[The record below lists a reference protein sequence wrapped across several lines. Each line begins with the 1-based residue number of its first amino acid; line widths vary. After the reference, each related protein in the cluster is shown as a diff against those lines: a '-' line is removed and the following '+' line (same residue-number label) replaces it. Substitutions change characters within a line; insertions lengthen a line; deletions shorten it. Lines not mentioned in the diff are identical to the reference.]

1 MNAGELGQGELREAV
16 ARLLVVRASGHATD
30 RQRRYP
36 RWELSNHELEQ
47 LLGAGVGGVILLG
60 GTATELQQRCRTF
73 QRWARQPILLC
84 ADVEEGVGQRFE
96 GASWLVPP
104 MALGRLHRRAP
115 RQAVELAENYGR
127 CCGNQAKRCGL
138 NWVLAP
144 VCDVNNNP
152 DNPVINVRAWG
163 EDPNTVG
170 ELTGAF
176 QRGLAASGVLGCA
189 KHFPGHGDTASDSHL
204 ELPLLQHSRERLESL
219 ELQPF
224 RTLIQAGVSS
234 VMTAH
239 LLIPALDEQWPAT
252 LSANVLTRLLRDDL
266 GFKGLVVTDALV
278 MEAIAAR
285 YGAGEAA
292 VLAFAAGA
300 DLILMPADAVAA
312 IDALCDA
319 LLSGRVPMAR
329 LHDSLNRRE
338 AALQSIQRPLD
349 SSDNEHTI
357 ETAEERTLSL
367 ELVKQSL
374 EIASPAFANELTQ
387 PNESSQANP
396 IEVINLIRVD
406 GVLPCPVLPADA
418 PAILLPK
425 ALGFQSLVSHPLGI
439 SPWANPADPAA
450 PLALD
455 RLGEG
460 PLLLQLFVRGNPFQA
475 NRSAREPWTDAIKQL
490 IGLNRL
496 FGLAVYG
503 SPYVWEALSALLPR
517 SIPAAY
523 SPGQMPDAQQELLQQ
538 LLQQLKQHRLNPD
551 PASAP
556 STFGINEFTD

>member
-1 MNAGELGQGELREAV
+1 MNAGEIRQAV
-16 ARLLVVRASGHATD
+16 AQLLVVRASGHATD
-30 RQRRYP
+30 KQRRYP
-36 RWELSNHELEQ
+36 RWELSNNELEQ

-60 GTATELQQRCRTF
+60 GTATELQQRCRTL
-73 QRWARQPILLC
+73 QRWAGQPILLC

-115 RQAVELAENYGR
+115 QQAVQLAENYGR

-144 VCDVNNNP
+144 VCDVNSNP

-163 EDPNTVG
+163 EDPHTVG

-176 QRGLAASGVLGCA
+176 QRGLAATGVLGCA
-189 KHFPGHGDTASDSHL
+189 KHFPGHGDTSTDSHL

-224 RTLIQAGVSS
+224 RTLIQEGISS

-239 LLIPALDEQWPAT
+239 LLIPALDKQWPAT
-252 LSANVLTRLLRDDL
+252 LSANVLTTLLRVDL

-300 DLILMPADAVAA
+300 DLILMPADAAAA
-312 IDALCDA
+312 IDALCAA
-319 LLSGRVPMAR
+319 LRSGRVPMAR
-329 LHDSLNRRE
+329 LHDSLERRQ
-338 AALQSIQRPLD
+338 AAVQSIPLTLD
-349 SSDNEHTI
+349 SGNNDHSI
-357 ETAEERTLSL
+357 ESAEERSLTL
-367 ELVKQSL
+367 ELVTQSL
-374 EIASPAFANELTQ
+374 EISNSSTAKESTQ
-387 PNESSQANP
+387 PNP
-396 IEVINLIRVD
+396 IDGINLIRVD
-406 GVLPCPVLPADA
+406 GVLPCPMLSADA
-418 PAILLPK
+418 PAILFPK
-425 ALGFQSLVSHPLGI
+425 RLGFQSVLSHPLGI
-439 SPWANPADPAA
+439 SPWTDPADPLA

-455 RLGEG
+455 RLGQG

-475 NRSAREPWTDAIKQL
+475 NRSIREPWTDAIKQL
-490 IGLNRL
+490 IDLNRL
-496 FGLAVYG
+496 FGLVVYG
-503 SPYVWEALSALLPR
+503 SPYIWEALSALLPS
-517 SIPAAY
+517 SIPAGY
-523 SPGQMPDAQQELLQQ
+523 SPGQMPDAQQQ
-538 LLQQLKQHRLNPD
+538 LLERLLNPD
-551 PASAP
+551 PSPALSRLG
-556 STFGINEFTD
+556 SHEFTD

>member
-1 MNAGELGQGELREAV
+1 MNAGEIRQAV
-16 ARLLVVRASGHATD
+16 AQLLVVRASGHATD
-30 RQRRYP
+30 KQRRYP
-36 RWELSNHELEQ
+36 RWELSNNELEQ

-60 GTATELQQRCRTF
+60 GTATELQQRCRTL
-73 QRWARQPILLC
+73 QRWAGQPILLC

-115 RQAVELAENYGR
+115 QQAVQLAENYGR

-144 VCDVNNNP
+144 VCDVNSNP

-163 EDPNTVG
+163 EDPHTVG

-176 QRGLAASGVLGCA
+176 QRGLAATGVLGCA
-189 KHFPGHGDTASDSHL
+189 KHFPGHGDTSTDSHL

-224 RTLIQAGVSS
+224 RTLIQEGVSS

-239 LLIPALDEQWPAT
+239 LLIPALDKQWPAT
-252 LSANVLTRLLRDDL
+252 LSANVLTTLLRVDL

-300 DLILMPADAVAA
+300 DLILMPADAAAA
-312 IDALCDA
+312 IDALCAA
-319 LLSGRVPMAR
+319 LRSGRVPMAR
-329 LHDSLNRRE
+329 LHDSLERRQ
-338 AALQSIQRPLD
+338 AAVQSIPLTLD
-349 SSDNEHTI
+349 SGNNDHSI
-357 ETAEERTLSL
+357 ESAEERSLTL
-367 ELVKQSL
+367 ELVTQSL
-374 EIASPAFANELTQ
+374 EISNSSTAKESTQ
-387 PNESSQANP
+387 PNP
-396 IEVINLIRVD
+396 IDGINLIRVD
-406 GVLPCPVLPADA
+406 GVLPCPMLSADA
-418 PAILLPK
+418 PAILFPK
-425 ALGFQSLVSHPLGI
+425 RLGFQSVLSHPLGI
-439 SPWANPADPAA
+439 SPWTDPADPLA

-455 RLGEG
+455 RLGQG

-475 NRSAREPWTDAIKQL
+475 NRSIREPWADAIKQL
-490 IGLNRL
+490 IDLNRL
-496 FGLAVYG
+496 FGLVVYG
-503 SPYVWEALSALLPR
+503 SPYVWEALSALLPS
-517 SIPAAY
+517 SIPAGY
-523 SPGQMPDAQQELLQQ
+523 SPGQMPDAQQQ
-538 LLQQLKQHRLNPD
+538 LLERLLNPD
-551 PASAP
+551 PSPALSRLG
-556 STFGINEFTD
+556 SHEFTD

>member
-1 MNAGELGQGELREAV
+1 MNAGEIRQAV
-16 ARLLVVRASGHATD
+16 AQLLVVRASGHATD

-36 RWELSNHELEQ
+36 RWELSNNELEQ

-60 GTATELQQRCRTF
+60 GTATELQQRCRTL
-73 QRWARQPILLC
+73 QRWAGQPILLC

-115 RQAVELAENYGR
+115 QQAVQLAENYGR

-144 VCDVNNNP
+144 VCDVNSNP

-163 EDPNTVG
+163 EDPHTVG

-176 QRGLAASGVLGCA
+176 QRGLAATGVLGCA
-189 KHFPGHGDTASDSHL
+189 KHFPGHGDTSTDSHL

-224 RTLIQAGVSS
+224 RTLIQEGVSS

-239 LLIPALDEQWPAT
+239 LLIPALDKQWPAT
-252 LSANVLTRLLRDDL
+252 LSANVLTTLLRVDL

-300 DLILMPADAVAA
+300 DLILMPADAAAA
-312 IDALCDA
+312 IDALCAA
-319 LLSGRVPMAR
+319 LRSGRVPMAR
-329 LHDSLNRRE
+329 LHDSLERRQ
-338 AALQSIQRPLD
+338 AAVQSIPLTLD
-349 SSDNEHTI
+349 SGNNDHSI
-357 ETAEERTLSL
+357 ESAEERSLTL
-367 ELVKQSL
+367 ELVTQSL
-374 EIASPAFANELTQ
+374 EISNSSTAKESTQ
-387 PNESSQANP
+387 PNP
-396 IEVINLIRVD
+396 IDGINLIRVD
-406 GVLPCPVLPADA
+406 GVLPCPMLSADA

-425 ALGFQSLVSHPLGI
+425 RLGFQSVLSHPLGI
-439 SPWANPADPAA
+439 SPWTDPADPLA

-455 RLGEG
+455 RLGQG

-475 NRSAREPWTDAIKQL
+475 NRSIREPWTDAIQQL
-490 IGLNRL
+490 IDLNRL
-496 FGLAVYG
+496 FGLVVYG
-503 SPYVWEALSALLPR
+503 SPYVWEALSALLPS
-517 SIPAAY
+517 SIPAGY
-523 SPGQMPDAQQELLQQ
+523 SPGQMPDAQQQ
-538 LLQQLKQHRLNPD
+538 LLQRLLNPD
-551 PASAP
+551 PSPALSRL
-556 STFGINEFTD
+556 GINEFTD

>member
-1 MNAGELGQGELREAV
+1 MNAGELRQAV

-36 RWELSNHELEQ
+36 RWELSNNELEE

-60 GTATELQQRCRTF
+60 GTATELQQRCRTL
-73 QRWARQPILLC
+73 QSWAGQPILLC

-115 RQAVELAENYGR
+115 QQAVQLAENYGR

-144 VCDVNNNP
+144 VCDVNSNP

-163 EDPNTVG
+163 EDPHTVG

-176 QRGLAASGVLGCA
+176 QRGLAATGVLGCA
-189 KHFPGHGDTASDSHL
+189 KHFPGHGDTATDSHL
-204 ELPLLQHSRERLESL
+204 ELPLLKHSRERLESL

-252 LSANVLTRLLRDDL
+252 LSANVLTTLLRVDL

-285 YGAGEAA
+285 YGAGEAT
-292 VLAFAAGA
+292 VLAFSAGA

-319 LLSGRVPMAR
+319 LRSGRVPMAR
-329 LHDSLNRRE
+329 LHESLERRQ
-338 AALQSIQRPLD
+338 AALQSITLTLD
-349 SSDNEHTI
+349 SSNNDHRI
-357 ETAEERTLSL
+357 ESAEERALTL

-374 EIASPAFANELTQ
+374 EISNFSTAKASAQHNRAT
-387 PNESSQANP
+387 QANR
-396 IEVINLIRVD
+396 IDGINLIRVD
-406 GVLPCPVLPADA
+406 GVLPCPVLPANA
-418 PAILLPK
+418 PAMLLPK
-425 ALGFQSLVSHPLGI
+425 ALGFHSVLSHPLGI
-439 SPWANPADPAA
+439 SPWADPADPLA

-455 RLGEG
+455 RLGNG
-460 PLLLQLFVRGNPFQA
+460 PLLLQLFVRGNPFHA
-475 NRSAREPWTDAIKQL
+475 NRSIQEPWTDAIKQL

-496 FGLAVYG
+496 FGLVVYG

-523 SPGQMPDAQQELLQQ
+523 SPGQMPDAQQQ
-538 LLQQLKQHRLNPD
+538 LLQRLLKPD
-551 PASAP
+551 PSP
-556 STFGINEFTD
+556 VLSTLGINEFTD

>member
-1 MNAGELGQGELREAV
+1 MNAGEIRQAV
-16 ARLLVVRASGHATD
+16 AQLLVVRASGHATD
-30 RQRRYP
+30 KQRRYP
-36 RWELSNHELEQ
+36 RWELSNNELEQ

-60 GTATELQQRCRTF
+60 GTATELQQRCRTL
-73 QRWARQPILLC
+73 QRWAGQPILLC

-115 RQAVELAENYGR
+115 QQAVQLAENYGR

-144 VCDVNNNP
+144 VCDVNSNP

-163 EDPNTVG
+163 EDPHTVG

-176 QRGLAASGVLGCA
+176 QRGLAATGVLGCA
-189 KHFPGHGDTASDSHL
+189 KHFPGHGDTSTDSHL

-224 RTLIQAGVSS
+224 RTLIQEGVSS

-239 LLIPALDEQWPAT
+239 LLIPALDKQWPAT
-252 LSANVLTRLLRDDL
+252 LSANVLTTLLRVDL

-300 DLILMPADAVAA
+300 DLILMPADAAAA
-312 IDALCDA
+312 IDALCAA
-319 LLSGRVPMAR
+319 LRSGRVPMAR
-329 LHDSLNRRE
+329 LHDSLERRQ
-338 AALQSIQRPLD
+338 AAVQSIPLTLD
-349 SSDNEHTI
+349 SGNNDHSI
-357 ETAEERTLSL
+357 ESAEERSLTL
-367 ELVKQSL
+367 ELVTQSL
-374 EIASPAFANELTQ
+374 EISNSSTAKESTQ
-387 PNESSQANP
+387 PNP
-396 IEVINLIRVD
+396 IDGINLIRVD
-406 GVLPCPVLPADA
+406 GVLPCPMLSADA
-418 PAILLPK
+418 PAILFPK
-425 ALGFQSLVSHPLGI
+425 RLGFQSVLSHPLGI
-439 SPWANPADPAA
+439 SPWTDPADPLA

-455 RLGEG
+455 RLGQG

-475 NRSAREPWTDAIKQL
+475 NRSIREPWTDAIKQL
-490 IGLNRL
+490 IDLNRL
-496 FGLAVYG
+496 FGLVVYG
-503 SPYVWEALSALLPR
+503 SPYIWEALSALLPS
-517 SIPAAY
+517 SIPAGY
-523 SPGQMPDAQQELLQQ
+523 SPGQMPDAQQQ
-538 LLQQLKQHRLNPD
+538 LLERLLNPD
-551 PASAP
+551 PSPALSRLG
-556 STFGINEFTD
+556 SHEFTD

>member
-1 MNAGELGQGELREAV
+1 MNAGEIRQAV
-16 ARLLVVRASGHATD
+16 AQLLVVRASGHATD
-30 RQRRYP
+30 KQRRYP
-36 RWELSNHELEQ
+36 RWELSNNELEQ

-60 GTATELQQRCRTF
+60 GTATELQQRCRTL
-73 QRWARQPILLC
+73 QRWAGQPILLC

-115 RQAVELAENYGR
+115 QQAVQLAENYGR

-144 VCDVNNNP
+144 VCDVNSNP

-163 EDPNTVG
+163 EDPHTVG

-176 QRGLAASGVLGCA
+176 QRGLAATGVLGCA
-189 KHFPGHGDTASDSHL
+189 KHFPGHGDTSTDSHL

-224 RTLIQAGVSS
+224 RTLIQEGVSS

-239 LLIPALDEQWPAT
+239 LLIPALDKQWPAT
-252 LSANVLTRLLRDDL
+252 LSANVLTTLLRVDL

-300 DLILMPADAVAA
+300 DLILMPADAAAA
-312 IDALCDA
+312 IDALCAA
-319 LLSGRVPMAR
+319 LRSGRVPMAR
-329 LHDSLNRRE
+329 LHDSLERRQ
-338 AALQSIQRPLD
+338 AAVQSIPLTLD
-349 SSDNEHTI
+349 SGNNDHSI
-357 ETAEERTLSL
+357 ESAEERSLTL
-367 ELVKQSL
+367 ELVTQSL
-374 EIASPAFANELTQ
+374 EISNSSTAKESTQ
-387 PNESSQANP
+387 PNP
-396 IEVINLIRVD
+396 IDGINLIRVD
-406 GVLPCPVLPADA
+406 GVLPCPMLSADA

-425 ALGFQSLVSHPLGI
+425 RLGFQSVLSHPLGI
-439 SPWANPADPAA
+439 SPWTDPAEPLA

-455 RLGEG
+455 RLGQG

-475 NRSAREPWTDAIKQL
+475 NRSIREPWTDAIKQL
-490 IGLNRL
+490 IDLNRL
-496 FGLAVYG
+496 FGLVVYG
-503 SPYVWEALSALLPR
+503 SPYIWEALSALLPS
-517 SIPAAY
+517 SIPAGY
-523 SPGQMPDAQQELLQQ
+523 SPGQMPDAQQQ
-538 LLQQLKQHRLNPD
+538 LLERLLNPD
-551 PASAP
+551 PSPALSRLG
-556 STFGINEFTD
+556 SHEFTD

>member
-1 MNAGELGQGELREAV
+1 MNAGEIRQAV
-16 ARLLVVRASGHATD
+16 AQLLVVRASGHATD
-30 RQRRYP
+30 KQRRYP
-36 RWELSNHELEQ
+36 RWELSNNELEQ

-60 GTATELQQRCRTF
+60 GTATELQQRCRTL
-73 QRWARQPILLC
+73 QRWAGQPILLC

-115 RQAVELAENYGR
+115 QQAVQLAENYGR

-144 VCDVNNNP
+144 VCDVNSNP

-163 EDPNTVG
+163 EDPHTVG

-176 QRGLAASGVLGCA
+176 QRGLAATGVLGCA
-189 KHFPGHGDTASDSHL
+189 KHFPGHGDTSTDSHL

-224 RTLIQAGVSS
+224 RTLIQEGISS

-239 LLIPALDEQWPAT
+239 LLIPALDKQWPAT
-252 LSANVLTRLLRDDL
+252 LSANVLTTLLRVDL

-300 DLILMPADAVAA
+300 DLILMPADAAAA
-312 IDALCDA
+312 IDALCAA
-319 LLSGRVPMAR
+319 LRSGRVPMAR
-329 LHDSLNRRE
+329 LHDSLERRQ
-338 AALQSIQRPLD
+338 AAVQSIPLTLD
-349 SSDNEHTI
+349 SGNNDHTI
-357 ETAEERTLSL
+357 ESAEERSLTL
-367 ELVKQSL
+367 ELVTQSL
-374 EIASPAFANELTQ
+374 EISNSSTAKESTQ
-387 PNESSQANP
+387 PNP
-396 IEVINLIRVD
+396 IDGINLIRVD
-406 GVLPCPVLPADA
+406 GVLPCPMLSADA

-425 ALGFQSLVSHPLGI
+425 RLGFQSVLSHPLGI
-439 SPWANPADPAA
+439 SPWTDPADPLA

-455 RLGEG
+455 RLGQG

-475 NRSAREPWTDAIKQL
+475 NRSIREPWADAIKQL
-490 IGLNRL
+490 IDLNRL
-496 FGLAVYG
+496 FGLVVYG
-503 SPYVWEALSALLPR
+503 SPYVWEALSALLPS
-517 SIPAAY
+517 SIPAGY
-523 SPGQMPDAQQELLQQ
+523 SPGQMPDAQQQ
-538 LLQQLKQHRLNPD
+538 LLERLLNPD
-551 PASAP
+551 PSPALSRLG
-556 STFGINEFTD
+556 SHEFTD

>member
-1 MNAGELGQGELREAV
+1 MNAGEIRQAV
-16 ARLLVVRASGHATD
+16 AQLLVVRASGHATD
-30 RQRRYP
+30 KQRRYP
-36 RWELSNHELEQ
+36 RWELSNNELEQ

-60 GTATELQQRCRTF
+60 GTATELQQRCRTL
-73 QRWARQPILLC
+73 QRWAGQPILLC

-115 RQAVELAENYGR
+115 QQAVQLAENYGR

-144 VCDVNNNP
+144 VCDVNSNP

-163 EDPNTVG
+163 EDPHTVG

-176 QRGLAASGVLGCA
+176 QRGLAATGVLGCA
-189 KHFPGHGDTASDSHL
+189 KHFPGHGDTSTDSHL
-204 ELPLLQHSRERLESL
+204 DLPLLQHSRERLESL

-224 RTLIQAGVSS
+224 RTLIQEGVSS

-239 LLIPALDEQWPAT
+239 LLIPALDKQWPAT
-252 LSANVLTRLLRDDL
+252 LSANVLTTLLRVDL

-300 DLILMPADAVAA
+300 DLILMPADAAAA
-312 IDALCDA
+312 IDALCAA
-319 LLSGRVPMAR
+319 LRSGRVPMAR
-329 LHDSLNRRE
+329 LHDSLERRQ
-338 AALQSIQRPLD
+338 AAVQSIPMTLD
-349 SSDNEHTI
+349 SGNNDHTI
-357 ETAEERTLSL
+357 ESAEERSLTL
-367 ELVKQSL
+367 ELVTQSL
-374 EIASPAFANELTQ
+374 EISNSSTAKESTQ
-387 PNESSQANP
+387 PNP
-396 IEVINLIRVD
+396 IDGINLIRVD
-406 GVLPCPVLPADA
+406 GVLPCPMLSADA

-425 ALGFQSLVSHPLGI
+425 RLGFQSVLSHPLGI
-439 SPWANPADPAA
+439 SPWTDPADPLA

-455 RLGEG
+455 RLGQG

-475 NRSAREPWTDAIKQL
+475 NRSIREPWTNAIKQL
-490 IGLNRL
+490 IDLNRL
-496 FGLAVYG
+496 FGLVVYG
-503 SPYVWEALSALLPR
+503 SPYIWEALSALLPS
-517 SIPAAY
+517 SIPAGY
-523 SPGQMPDAQQELLQQ
+523 SPGQMPDAQQQ
-538 LLQQLKQHRLNPD
+538 LLERLLNPD
-551 PASAP
+551 PSPALSRLG
-556 STFGINEFTD
+556 SHEFTD

>member
-1 MNAGELGQGELREAV
+1 MNAGEIRQAV
-16 ARLLVVRASGHATD
+16 AQLLVVRASGHATD
-30 RQRRYP
+30 KQRRYP
-36 RWELSNHELEQ
+36 RWELSNNELEQ

-60 GTATELQQRCRTF
+60 GTATELQQRCRTL
-73 QRWARQPILLC
+73 QRWAGQPILLC

-115 RQAVELAENYGR
+115 QQAVQLAENYGR

-144 VCDVNNNP
+144 VCDVNSNP

-163 EDPNTVG
+163 EDPHTVG

-176 QRGLAASGVLGCA
+176 QRGLAATGVLGCA
-189 KHFPGHGDTASDSHL
+189 KHFPGHGDTSTDSHL
-204 ELPLLQHSRERLESL
+204 DLPLLQHSRERLESL

-224 RTLIQAGVSS
+224 RTLIQEGVSS

-239 LLIPALDEQWPAT
+239 LLIPALDKQWPAT
-252 LSANVLTRLLRDDL
+252 LSANVLTTLLRVDL

-300 DLILMPADAVAA
+300 DLILMPADAAAA
-312 IDALCDA
+312 IDALCAA
-319 LLSGRVPMAR
+319 LRSGRVPMAR
-329 LHDSLNRRE
+329 LHDSLERRQ
-338 AALQSIQRPLD
+338 AAVQSIPLTLD
-349 SSDNEHTI
+349 SGNNDHSI
-357 ETAEERTLSL
+357 ESAEERSLTL
-367 ELVKQSL
+367 ELVTQSL
-374 EIASPAFANELTQ
+374 EISNSSTAKESTQ
-387 PNESSQANP
+387 PNP
-396 IEVINLIRVD
+396 IDGINLIRVD
-406 GVLPCPVLPADA
+406 GVLPCPMLSADA

-425 ALGFQSLVSHPLGI
+425 RLGFQSVLSHPLGI
-439 SPWANPADPAA
+439 SPWTDPADPLA

-455 RLGEG
+455 RLGQG

-475 NRSAREPWTDAIKQL
+475 NRSIREPWTDAIKQL
-490 IGLNRL
+490 IDLNRL
-496 FGLAVYG
+496 FGLVVYG
-503 SPYVWEALSALLPR
+503 SPYVWEALSALLPS
-517 SIPAAY
+517 SIPAGY
-523 SPGQMPDAQQELLQQ
+523 SPGQMPDAQQQ
-538 LLQQLKQHRLNPD
+538 LLERLLNPD
-551 PASAP
+551 PSPALSRLG
-556 STFGINEFTD
+556 SHEFTD

>member
-1 MNAGELGQGELREAV
+1 MNAADLRQAV
-16 ARLLVVRASGHATD
+16 AQLLVVRASGHATD

-36 RWELSNHELEQ
+36 RWELSNNELEQ

-60 GTATELQQRCRTF
+60 GTATELQQRCLTL
-73 QRWARQPILLC
+73 QRWAGHPILLC

-104 MALGRLHRRAP
+104 MALGRLHRKAP
-115 RQAVELAENYGR
+115 QQAVQLAEHYGR

-144 VCDVNNNP
+144 VCDVNSNP
-152 DNPVINVRAWG
+152 NNPVINVRAWG
-163 EDPNTVG
+163 EDPHTVG

-176 QRGLAASGVLGCA
+176 QRGLAATGVLGCA
-189 KHFPGHGDTASDSHL
+189 KHFPGHGDTSTDSHL

-224 RTLIQAGVSS
+224 RTLIQEGISS

-252 LSANVLTRLLRDDL
+252 LSANVLTTLLRVDL

-319 LLSGRVPMAR
+319 LRSGRVPMAR
-329 LHDSLNRRE
+329 LHDSLERRQ
-338 AALQSIQRPLD
+338 AAVQSIPPALD
-349 SSDNEHTI
+349 SDNNDHRI
-357 ETAEERTLSL
+357 ETAEERALTL
-367 ELVKQSL
+367 ELITQSL
-374 EIASPAFANELTQ
+374 EISNSSTAKASTQ
-387 PNESSQANP
+387 PNGSTQANW
-396 IEVINLIRVD
+396 IDGINLIRVD

-425 ALGFQSLVSHPLGI
+425 RLGFQSVLSHPLGI
-439 SPWANPADPAA
+439 SPWADPADPLA

-455 RLGEG
+455 RLGNG
-460 PLLLQLFVRGNPFQA
+460 PLLLQLFLRGNPFQA
-475 NRSAREPWTDAIKQL
+475 NRSIREPWTDAIKQL
-490 IGLNRL
+490 IDLNRL
-496 FGLAVYG
+496 FGLVVYG
-503 SPYVWEALSALLPR
+503 SPYVWEALSALLPS
-517 SIPAAY
+517 SIQAAY
-523 SPGQMPDAQQELLQQ
+523 SPGQMPDAQQQ
-538 LLQQLKQHRLNPD
+538 LLQRLLNPD
-551 PASAP
+551 PSPALSKL
-556 STFGINEFTD
+556 GVNEFTD

>member
-1 MNAGELGQGELREAV
+1 MNPGELRQAV
-16 ARLLVVRASGHATD
+16 ANLLVVRASGHATD

-36 RWELSNHELEQ
+36 RWELSNNDLEQ
-47 LLGAGVGGVILLG
+47 LLNAGVGGVILLG
-60 GTATELQQRCRTF
+60 GTATELQQRCRTL
-73 QRWARQPILLC
+73 QRWAGQPILLC
-84 ADVEEGVGQRFE
+84 ADVEDGVGQRFE

-115 RQAVELAENYGR
+115 QQAVQLAENYGR

-144 VCDVNNNP
+144 VCDVNSNP

-163 EDPNTVG
+163 EDPHTVG

-176 QRGLAASGVLGCA
+176 QRGLAATGVLGCA
-189 KHFPGHGDTASDSHL
+189 KHFPGHGDTATDSHL

-224 RTLIQAGVSS
+224 RTLIQEGVSS

-252 LSANVLTRLLRDDL
+252 LSANVLTRLLRVEL

-319 LLSGRVPMAR
+319 LRSGRVPMAR
-329 LHDSLNRRE
+329 LHDSLERRQ
-338 AALQSIQRPLD
+338 AALQSLPLTLD
-349 SSDNEHTI
+349 SSNNDHRI
-357 ETAEERTLSL
+357 ETAEERAFSL
-367 ELVKQSL
+367 ELVTQSL
-374 EIASPAFANELTQ
+374 EISNSSTAIGSIQAEASTQ
-387 PNESSQANP
+387 PTP
-396 IEVINLIRVD
+396 IDGINLIRVD

-418 PAILLPK
+418 PAMLLPK
-425 ALGFQSLVSHPLGI
+425 ALGLHSVLSHPLGI
-439 SPWANPADPAA
+439 SPWADPADPLA

-455 RLGEG
+455 RLGNG

-475 NRSAREPWTDAIKQL
+475 NRSMREPWTDAIKQL

-496 FGLAVYG
+496 FGLVVYG

-523 SPGQMPDAQQELLQQ
+523 SPGQMPDAQQQ
-538 LLQQLKQHRLNPD
+538 LLQRLLNPD
-551 PASAP
+551 PSPAL
-556 STFGINEFTD
+556 STLGINEFTD

>member
-1 MNAGELGQGELREAV
+1 MNAGEIRQAV
-16 ARLLVVRASGHATD
+16 AQLLVVRASGHATD
-30 RQRRYP
+30 KQRRYP
-36 RWELSNHELEQ
+36 RWELSNNELEQ

-60 GTATELQQRCRTF
+60 GTATELQQRCRTL
-73 QRWARQPILLC
+73 QRWAGQPILLC

-115 RQAVELAENYGR
+115 QQAVQLAENYGR

-144 VCDVNNNP
+144 VCDVNSNP

-163 EDPNTVG
+163 EDPHTVG

-176 QRGLAASGVLGCA
+176 QRGLAATGVLGCA
-189 KHFPGHGDTASDSHL
+189 KHFPGHGDTSTDSHL

-224 RTLIQAGVSS
+224 RTLIQEGVSS

-239 LLIPALDEQWPAT
+239 LLIPALDKQWPAT
-252 LSANVLTRLLRDDL
+252 LSANVLTTLLRVDL

-300 DLILMPADAVAA
+300 DLILMPADAAAA
-312 IDALCDA
+312 IDALCAA
-319 LLSGRVPMAR
+319 LRSGRVPMAR
-329 LHDSLNRRE
+329 LHDSLERRQ
-338 AALQSIQRPLD
+338 AAVQSIPLTLD
-349 SSDNEHTI
+349 SGNNDHSI
-357 ETAEERTLSL
+357 ESAEERSLTL
-367 ELVKQSL
+367 ELVTQSL
-374 EIASPAFANELTQ
+374 EISNSSTAKESTQ
-387 PNESSQANP
+387 PNP
-396 IEVINLIRVD
+396 IDGINLIRVD
-406 GVLPCPVLPADA
+406 GVLPCPMLSADA

-425 ALGFQSLVSHPLGI
+425 RLGFQSVLSHPLGI
-439 SPWANPADPAA
+439 SPWTDPADPLA

-455 RLGEG
+455 RLGQG

-475 NRSAREPWTDAIKQL
+475 NRSIREPWTDAIKQL
-490 IGLNRL
+490 IDLNRL
-496 FGLAVYG
+496 FGLVVYG
-503 SPYVWEALSALLPR
+503 SPYIWEALSALLPS
-517 SIPAAY
+517 SIPAGY
-523 SPGQMPDAQQELLQQ
+523 SPGQMPDAQQQ
-538 LLQQLKQHRLNPD
+538 LLERLLNPD
-551 PASAP
+551 PSPALSRLG
-556 STFGINEFTD
+556 SHEFTD

>member
-1 MNAGELGQGELREAV
+1 MNAGDLRQAV

-36 RWELSNHELEQ
+36 RWELSNHDLEQ

-73 QRWARQPILLC
+73 QRWAGQPILLC

-104 MALGRLHRRAP
+104 MALGRLHRNDP
-115 RQAVELAENYGR
+115 NQALQLAEQYGR
-127 CCGNQAKRCGL
+127 CTGNQAKRCGL

-144 VCDVNNNP
+144 VCDVNSNP
-152 DNPVINVRAWG
+152 KNPVINVRAWG
-163 EDPNTVG
+163 EDPHTVG

-176 QRGLAASGVLGCA
+176 QRGLAATGVLGCA
-189 KHFPGHGDTASDSHL
+189 KHFPGHGDTATDSHL
-204 ELPLLQHSRERLESL
+204 ELPLLPHSRERLKSL

-224 RTLIQAGVSS
+224 RTLIQEGVSS

-252 LSANVLTRLLRDDL
+252 LSTNVLTTLLRVDL
-266 GFKGLVVTDALV
+266 GFQGLVVTDALV

-300 DLILMPADAVAA
+300 DLILMPADALEA

-319 LLSGRVPMAR
+319 LRSGRVPMAR
-329 LHDSLNRRE
+329 LHDSLDRRE
-338 AALQSIQRPLD
+338 VALNSMPLALE
-349 SSDNEHTI
+349 SDHNEPTI
-357 ETAEERTLSL
+357 ETGAERALTL
-367 ELVKQSL
+367 ELVTRSL
-374 EIASPAFANELTQ
+374 EVSNPCTTNGST
-387 PNESSQANP
+387 PRNP
-396 IEVINLIRVD
+396 IEGINLIRVD

-425 ALGFQSLVSHPLGI
+425 ALGFQSVLSHPLGI
-439 SPWANPADPAA
+439 SPWANPEDPLG
-450 PLALD
+450 PLAID
-455 RLGEG
+455 RLGDG
-460 PLLLQLFVRGNPFQA
+460 PVLLQLFLRGNPFQA
-475 NRSAREPWTDAIKQL
+475 NRSVREPWADAIQQL
-490 IGLNRL
+490 IDLNRL
-496 FGLAVYG
+496 FGLTVYG

-523 SPGQMPDAQQELLQQ
+523 SPGQMPDAQHALLQR
-538 LLQQLKQHRLNPD
+538 LLNQD
-551 PASAP
+551 ASPAL
-556 STFGINEFTD
+556 STLGINEFTD

>member
-36 RWELSNHELEQ
+36 HWELSNQELEQ

-73 QRWARQPILLC
+73 QRWAGQPILLC

-163 EDPNTVG
+163 EDPDTVG

-176 QRGLAASGVLGCA
+176 QRGLAATGVLGCA

-329 LHDSLNRRE
+329 LHDSLNRRQAAVQSIP
-338 AALQSIQRPLD
+338 AALD
-349 SSDNEHTI
+349 SNNNDHRI
-357 ETAEERTLSL
+357 ETAEERALTL
-367 ELVKQSL
+367 ELVTQSL
-374 EIASPAFANELTQ
+374 EISNSPTAKASTQ
-387 PNESSQANP
+387 PNGSTQANR
-396 IEVINLIRVD
+396 IDGINLIRVD

-439 SPWANPADPAA
+439 SPWANPAADPAA

-475 NRSAREPWTDAIKQL
+475 NRSAREPWTDAITQL

-523 SPGQMPDAQQELLQQ
+523 SPGQMPDAQQELLQR
-538 LLQQLKQHRLNPD
+538 LLNPD
-551 PASAP
+551 PSPALSRL
-556 STFGINEFTD
+556 GINEFTD

>member
-1 MNAGELGQGELREAV
+1 MNAGEIRQAV
-16 ARLLVVRASGHATD
+16 AQLLVVRASGHATD
-30 RQRRYP
+30 KQRRYP
-36 RWELSNHELEQ
+36 RWELSNNELEQ

-60 GTATELQQRCRTF
+60 GTATELQQRCRTL
-73 QRWARQPILLC
+73 QRWAGQPILLC

-115 RQAVELAENYGR
+115 QQAVQLAENYGR

-144 VCDVNNNP
+144 VCDVNSNP

-163 EDPNTVG
+163 EDPHTVG

-176 QRGLAASGVLGCA
+176 QRGLAATGVLGCA
-189 KHFPGHGDTASDSHL
+189 KHFPGHGDTSTDSHL

-224 RTLIQAGVSS
+224 RTLIQEGISS

-239 LLIPALDEQWPAT
+239 LLIPALDKQWPAT
-252 LSANVLTRLLRDDL
+252 LSANVLTTLLRVDL

-300 DLILMPADAVAA
+300 DLILMPADAAAA
-312 IDALCDA
+312 IDALCAA
-319 LLSGRVPMAR
+319 LRSGRVPMAR
-329 LHDSLNRRE
+329 LHDSLERRQ
-338 AALQSIQRPLD
+338 AAVQSIPMTLD
-349 SSDNEHTI
+349 SGNNDHSI
-357 ETAEERTLSL
+357 ESAEERSLTL
-367 ELVKQSL
+367 ELVTQSL
-374 EIASPAFANELTQ
+374 EISNSSTAKESTQ
-387 PNESSQANP
+387 PNP
-396 IEVINLIRVD
+396 IDGINLIRVD
-406 GVLPCPVLPADA
+406 GVLPCPMLSADA

-425 ALGFQSLVSHPLGI
+425 RLGFQSVLSHPLGI
-439 SPWANPADPAA
+439 SPWTDPADPLA

-455 RLGEG
+455 RLGQG

-475 NRSAREPWTDAIKQL
+475 NRSIREPWTDAIKQL
-490 IGLNRL
+490 IDLNRL
-496 FGLAVYG
+496 FGLVVYG
-503 SPYVWEALSALLPR
+503 SPYIWEALSALLPS
-517 SIPAAY
+517 SIPAGY
-523 SPGQMPDAQQELLQQ
+523 SPGQMPDAQQQ
-538 LLQQLKQHRLNPD
+538 LLERLLNPD
-551 PASAP
+551 PSPALSRLG
-556 STFGINEFTD
+556 SHEFTD

>member
-1 MNAGELGQGELREAV
+1 MNAGEIRQAV
-16 ARLLVVRASGHATD
+16 AQLLVVRASGHATD
-30 RQRRYP
+30 KQRRYP
-36 RWELSNHELEQ
+36 RWELSNNELEQ

-60 GTATELQQRCRTF
+60 GTATELQQRCRTL
-73 QRWARQPILLC
+73 QRWAGQPILLC

-115 RQAVELAENYGR
+115 QQAVQLAENYGR

-144 VCDVNNNP
+144 VCDVNSNP

-163 EDPNTVG
+163 EDPHTVG

-176 QRGLAASGVLGCA
+176 QRGLAATGVLGCA
-189 KHFPGHGDTASDSHL
+189 KHFPGHGDTSTDSHL

-224 RTLIQAGVSS
+224 RTLIQEGISS

-239 LLIPALDEQWPAT
+239 LLIPALDKQWPAT
-252 LSANVLTRLLRDDL
+252 LSANVLTTLLRVDL

-300 DLILMPADAVAA
+300 DLILMPADAAAA
-312 IDALCDA
+312 IDALCAA
-319 LLSGRVPMAR
+319 LRSGRVPMAR
-329 LHDSLNRRE
+329 LHDSLERRQ
-338 AALQSIQRPLD
+338 AAVQSIPLTLD
-349 SSDNEHTI
+349 SGNNDHSI
-357 ETAEERTLSL
+357 ESAEERSLTL
-367 ELVKQSL
+367 ELVTQSL
-374 EIASPAFANELTQ
+374 EISNSSTAKESTQ
-387 PNESSQANP
+387 PNP
-396 IEVINLIRVD
+396 IDGINLIRVD
-406 GVLPCPVLPADA
+406 GVLPCPMLSADA

-425 ALGFQSLVSHPLGI
+425 RLGFQSVLSHPLGI
-439 SPWANPADPAA
+439 SPWTDPAEPLA

-455 RLGEG
+455 RLGQG

-475 NRSAREPWTDAIKQL
+475 NRSIREPWTDAIKQL
-490 IGLNRL
+490 IDLNRL
-496 FGLAVYG
+496 FGLVVYG
-503 SPYVWEALSALLPR
+503 SPYIWEALSALLPS
-517 SIPAAY
+517 SIPAGY
-523 SPGQMPDAQQELLQQ
+523 SPGQMPDAQQQ
-538 LLQQLKQHRLNPD
+538 LLERLLNPD
-551 PASAP
+551 PSPALSRLG
-556 STFGINEFTD
+556 SHEFTD

>member
-1 MNAGELGQGELREAV
+1 MNAGEIRQAV
-16 ARLLVVRASGHATD
+16 AQLLVVRASGHATD
-30 RQRRYP
+30 KQRRYP
-36 RWELSNHELEQ
+36 RWELSNNELEQ

-60 GTATELQQRCRTF
+60 GTATELQQRCRTL
-73 QRWARQPILLC
+73 QRWAGQPILLC

-115 RQAVELAENYGR
+115 QQAVQLAENYGR

-144 VCDVNNNP
+144 VCDVNSNP

-163 EDPNTVG
+163 EDPHTVG

-176 QRGLAASGVLGCA
+176 QRGLAATGVLGCA
-189 KHFPGHGDTASDSHL
+189 KHFPGHGDTSTDSHL

-224 RTLIQAGVSS
+224 RTLIQEGVSS

-239 LLIPALDEQWPAT
+239 LLIPALDKQWPAT
-252 LSANVLTRLLRDDL
+252 LSANVLTTLLRVDL

-300 DLILMPADAVAA
+300 DLILMPADAAAA
-312 IDALCDA
+312 IDALCAA
-319 LLSGRVPMAR
+319 LRSGRVPMAR
-329 LHDSLNRRE
+329 LHDSLERRQ
-338 AALQSIQRPLD
+338 AAVQSIPLTLD
-349 SSDNEHTI
+349 SGNNDHSI
-357 ETAEERTLSL
+357 ESAEERSLTL
-367 ELVKQSL
+367 ELVTQSL
-374 EIASPAFANELTQ
+374 EISNSSTAKESTQ
-387 PNESSQANP
+387 PNP
-396 IEVINLIRVD
+396 IDGINLIRVD
-406 GVLPCPVLPADA
+406 GVLPCPMLSADA

-425 ALGFQSLVSHPLGI
+425 RLGFQSVLSHPLGI
-439 SPWANPADPAA
+439 SPWTDPAEPLA
-450 PLALD
+450 PLAID
-455 RLGEG
+455 RLGQG

-475 NRSAREPWTDAIKQL
+475 NRSIREPWTDAIKQL
-490 IGLNRL
+490 IDLNRL
-496 FGLAVYG
+496 FGLVVYG
-503 SPYVWEALSALLPR
+503 SPYIWEALSALLPS
-517 SIPAAY
+517 SIPAGY
-523 SPGQMPDAQQELLQQ
+523 SPGQMPDAQQQ
-538 LLQQLKQHRLNPD
+538 LLERLLNPD
-551 PASAP
+551 PSPALSRLG
-556 STFGINEFTD
+556 SHEFTD

>member
-1 MNAGELGQGELREAV
+1 MNAGEIRQAV
-16 ARLLVVRASGHATD
+16 AQLLVVRASGHATD
-30 RQRRYP
+30 KQRRYP
-36 RWELSNHELEQ
+36 RWELSNNELEQ

-60 GTATELQQRCRTF
+60 GTATELQQRCRTL
-73 QRWARQPILLC
+73 QRWAGQPILLC

-115 RQAVELAENYGR
+115 QQAVQLAENYGR

-144 VCDVNNNP
+144 VCDVNSNP

-163 EDPNTVG
+163 EDPHTVG

-176 QRGLAASGVLGCA
+176 QRGLAATGVLGCA
-189 KHFPGHGDTASDSHL
+189 KHFPGHGDTSTDSHL

-224 RTLIQAGVSS
+224 RTLIQEGISS

-239 LLIPALDEQWPAT
+239 LLIPALDKQWPAT
-252 LSANVLTRLLRDDL
+252 LSANVLTTLLRVDL

-300 DLILMPADAVAA
+300 DLILMPADAAAA
-312 IDALCDA
+312 IDALCAA
-319 LLSGRVPMAR
+319 LRSGRVPMAR
-329 LHDSLNRRE
+329 LHDSLERRQ
-338 AALQSIQRPLD
+338 AAVQSIPLTLD
-349 SSDNEHTI
+349 SGNNDHSI
-357 ETAEERTLSL
+357 ESAEERSLTL
-367 ELVKQSL
+367 ELVTQSL
-374 EIASPAFANELTQ
+374 EISNSSTAKESTQ
-387 PNESSQANP
+387 PNP
-396 IEVINLIRVD
+396 IDGINLIRVD
-406 GVLPCPVLPADA
+406 GVLPCPMLSADA

-425 ALGFQSLVSHPLGI
+425 RLGFQSVLSHPLGI
-439 SPWANPADPAA
+439 SPWTDPAEPLA
-450 PLALD
+450 PLAID
-455 RLGEG
+455 RLGQG

-475 NRSAREPWTDAIKQL
+475 NRSIREPWADAIKQL
-490 IGLNRL
+490 IDLNRL
-496 FGLAVYG
+496 FGLVVYG
-503 SPYVWEALSALLPR
+503 SPYVWEALSALLPS
-517 SIPAAY
+517 SIPAGY
-523 SPGQMPDAQQELLQQ
+523 SPGQMPDAQQQ
-538 LLQQLKQHRLNPD
+538 LLERLLNPD
-551 PASAP
+551 PSPALSRLG
-556 STFGINEFTD
+556 SHEFTD

>member
-1 MNAGELGQGELREAV
+1 MNAGEIRQAV
-16 ARLLVVRASGHATD
+16 AQLLVVRASGHATD
-30 RQRRYP
+30 KQRRYP
-36 RWELSNHELEQ
+36 RWELSNNELEQ

-60 GTATELQQRCRTF
+60 GTATELQQRCRTL
-73 QRWARQPILLC
+73 QRWAGQPILLC

-115 RQAVELAENYGR
+115 QQAVQLAENYGR

-144 VCDVNNNP
+144 VCDVNSNP

-163 EDPNTVG
+163 EDPHTVG

-176 QRGLAASGVLGCA
+176 QRGLAATGVLGCA
-189 KHFPGHGDTASDSHL
+189 KHFPGHGDTSTDSHL

-224 RTLIQAGVSS
+224 RTLIQEGVSS

-239 LLIPALDEQWPAT
+239 LLIPALDKQWPAT
-252 LSANVLTRLLRDDL
+252 LSANVLTTLLRVDL

-300 DLILMPADAVAA
+300 DLILMPADAAAA
-312 IDALCDA
+312 IDALCAA
-319 LLSGRVPMAR
+319 LRSGRVPMAR
-329 LHDSLNRRE
+329 LHDSLERRQ
-338 AALQSIQRPLD
+338 AAVQSIPLTLD
-349 SSDNEHTI
+349 SGNNDHSI
-357 ETAEERTLSL
+357 ESAEERSLTL
-367 ELVKQSL
+367 ELVTQSL
-374 EIASPAFANELTQ
+374 EISNSSTAKESTQ
-387 PNESSQANP
+387 PNP
-396 IEVINLIRVD
+396 IDGINLIRVD
-406 GVLPCPVLPADA
+406 GVLPCPMLSADA
-418 PAILLPK
+418 PAILFPK
-425 ALGFQSLVSHPLGI
+425 RLGFQSVLSHPLGI
-439 SPWANPADPAA
+439 SPWTDPADPLA

-455 RLGEG
+455 RLGQG

-475 NRSAREPWTDAIKQL
+475 NRSIREPWTDAIKQL
-490 IGLNRL
+490 IDLNRL
-496 FGLAVYG
+496 FGLVVYG
-503 SPYVWEALSALLPR
+503 SPYVWEALSALLPS
-517 SIPAAY
+517 SIPAGY
-523 SPGQMPDAQQELLQQ
+523 SPGQMPDAQQQ
-538 LLQQLKQHRLNPD
+538 LLERLLNPD
-551 PASAP
+551 PSPALSRLG
-556 STFGINEFTD
+556 SHEFTD

>member
-1 MNAGELGQGELREAV
+1 MNAGEIRQAV
-16 ARLLVVRASGHATD
+16 AQLLVVRASGHATD
-30 RQRRYP
+30 KQRRYP
-36 RWELSNHELEQ
+36 RWELSNNELEQ

-60 GTATELQQRCRTF
+60 GTATELQQRCRTL
-73 QRWARQPILLC
+73 QRWAGQPILLC

-115 RQAVELAENYGR
+115 QQAVQLAENYGR

-144 VCDVNNNP
+144 VCDVNSNP

-163 EDPNTVG
+163 EDPHTVG

-176 QRGLAASGVLGCA
+176 QRGLAATGVLGCA
-189 KHFPGHGDTASDSHL
+189 KHFPGHGDTSTDSHL

-224 RTLIQAGVSS
+224 RTLIQEGISS

-239 LLIPALDEQWPAT
+239 LLIPALDKQWPAT
-252 LSANVLTRLLRDDL
+252 LSANVLTTLLRVDL

-300 DLILMPADAVAA
+300 DLILMPADAAAA
-312 IDALCDA
+312 IDALCAA
-319 LLSGRVPMAR
+319 LRSGRVPMAR
-329 LHDSLNRRE
+329 LHDSLERRQ
-338 AALQSIQRPLD
+338 AAVQSIPLTLD
-349 SSDNEHTI
+349 SGNNDHSI
-357 ETAEERTLSL
+357 ESAEERSLTL
-367 ELVKQSL
+367 ELVTQSL
-374 EIASPAFANELTQ
+374 EISNSSTAKESTQ
-387 PNESSQANP
+387 PNP
-396 IEVINLIRVD
+396 IDGINLIRVD
-406 GVLPCPVLPADA
+406 GVLPCPMLSADA

-425 ALGFQSLVSHPLGI
+425 RLGFQSVLSHPLGI
-439 SPWANPADPAA
+439 SPWTDPAEPLA

-455 RLGEG
+455 RLGQG

-475 NRSAREPWTDAIKQL
+475 NRSIREPWTNAIKQL
-490 IGLNRL
+490 IDLNRL
-496 FGLAVYG
+496 FGLVVYG
-503 SPYVWEALSALLPR
+503 SPYIWEALSALLPS
-517 SIPAAY
+517 SIPAGY
-523 SPGQMPDAQQELLQQ
+523 SPGQMPDAQQQ
-538 LLQQLKQHRLNPD
+538 LLERLLNPD
-551 PASAP
+551 PSPALSRLG
-556 STFGINEFTD
+556 SHEFTD

>member
-1 MNAGELGQGELREAV
+1 MNAGEIRQAV
-16 ARLLVVRASGHATD
+16 AQLLVVRASGHATD
-30 RQRRYP
+30 KQRRYP
-36 RWELSNHELEQ
+36 RWELSNNELEQ

-60 GTATELQQRCRTF
+60 GTATELQQRCRTL
-73 QRWARQPILLC
+73 QRWAGQPILLC

-115 RQAVELAENYGR
+115 QQAVQLAENYGR

-144 VCDVNNNP
+144 VCDVNSNP

-163 EDPNTVG
+163 EDPHTVG

-176 QRGLAASGVLGCA
+176 QRGLAATGVLGCA
-189 KHFPGHGDTASDSHL
+189 KHFPGHGDTSTDSHL

-224 RTLIQAGVSS
+224 RTLIQEGVSS

-239 LLIPALDEQWPAT
+239 LLIPALDKQWPAT
-252 LSANVLTRLLRDDL
+252 LSANVLTTLLRVDL

-300 DLILMPADAVAA
+300 DLILMPADAAAA
-312 IDALCDA
+312 IDALCAA
-319 LLSGRVPMAR
+319 LRSGRVPMAR
-329 LHDSLNRRE
+329 LHDSLERRQ
-338 AALQSIQRPLD
+338 AAVQSIPMTLD
-349 SSDNEHTI
+349 SGNNDHTI
-357 ETAEERTLSL
+357 ESAEERSLTL
-367 ELVKQSL
+367 ELVTQSL
-374 EIASPAFANELTQ
+374 EISNSSTAKESTQ
-387 PNESSQANP
+387 PNP
-396 IEVINLIRVD
+396 IDGINLIRVD
-406 GVLPCPVLPADA
+406 GVLPCPMLSADA
-418 PAILLPK
+418 PAILFPK
-425 ALGFQSLVSHPLGI
+425 RLGFQSVLSHPLGI
-439 SPWANPADPAA
+439 SPWTDPADPLA

-455 RLGEG
+455 RLGQG

-475 NRSAREPWTDAIKQL
+475 NRSIREPWTDAIKQL
-490 IGLNRL
+490 IDLNRL
-496 FGLAVYG
+496 FGLVVYG
-503 SPYVWEALSALLPR
+503 SPYIWEALSALLPS
-517 SIPAAY
+517 SIPAGY
-523 SPGQMPDAQQELLQQ
+523 SPGQMPDAQQQ
-538 LLQQLKQHRLNPD
+538 LLERLLNPD
-551 PASAP
+551 PSPALSRLG
-556 STFGINEFTD
+556 SHEFTD

>member
-1 MNAGELGQGELREAV
+1 MNAGEIRQAV
-16 ARLLVVRASGHATD
+16 AQLLVVRASGHATD
-30 RQRRYP
+30 KQRRYP
-36 RWELSNHELEQ
+36 RWELSNNELEQ

-60 GTATELQQRCRTF
+60 GTATELQQRCRTL
-73 QRWARQPILLC
+73 QRWAGQPILLC

-115 RQAVELAENYGR
+115 QQAVQLAENYGR

-144 VCDVNNNP
+144 VCDVNSNP

-163 EDPNTVG
+163 EDPHTVG

-176 QRGLAASGVLGCA
+176 QRGLAATGVLGCA
-189 KHFPGHGDTASDSHL
+189 KHFPGHGDTSTDSHL

-224 RTLIQAGVSS
+224 RTLIQEGISS

-239 LLIPALDEQWPAT
+239 LLIPALDKQWPAT
-252 LSANVLTRLLRDDL
+252 LSANVLTTLLRVDL

-300 DLILMPADAVAA
+300 DLILMPANAAAA
-312 IDALCDA
+312 IDALCAA
-319 LLSGRVPMAR
+319 LRSGRVPMAR
-329 LHDSLNRRE
+329 LHDSLERRQ
-338 AALQSIQRPLD
+338 AAVQSIPLTLD
-349 SSDNEHTI
+349 SGNNDHSI
-357 ETAEERTLSL
+357 ESAEERSLTL
-367 ELVKQSL
+367 ELVTQSL
-374 EIASPAFANELTQ
+374 EISNSSTAKESTQ
-387 PNESSQANP
+387 PNP
-396 IEVINLIRVD
+396 IDGINLIRVD
-406 GVLPCPVLPADA
+406 GVLPCPMLSADA

-425 ALGFQSLVSHPLGI
+425 RLGFQSVLSHPLGI
-439 SPWANPADPAA
+439 SPWTDPAEPLA
-450 PLALD
+450 PLAID
-455 RLGEG
+455 RLGQG

-475 NRSAREPWTDAIKQL
+475 NRSIREPWADAIKQL
-490 IGLNRL
+490 IDLNRL
-496 FGLAVYG
+496 FGLVVYG
-503 SPYVWEALSALLPR
+503 SPYVWEALSALLPS
-517 SIPAAY
+517 SIPAGY
-523 SPGQMPDAQQELLQQ
+523 SPGQMPDAQQQ
-538 LLQQLKQHRLNPD
+538 LLERLLNPD
-551 PASAP
+551 PSPALSRLG
-556 STFGINEFTD
+556 SHEFTD

>member
-1 MNAGELGQGELREAV
+1 MNAGEIRQAV
-16 ARLLVVRASGHATD
+16 AQLLVVRASGHATD
-30 RQRRYP
+30 KQRRYP
-36 RWELSNHELEQ
+36 RWELSNNELEQ

-60 GTATELQQRCRTF
+60 GTATELQQRCRTL
-73 QRWARQPILLC
+73 QRWAGQPILLC

-115 RQAVELAENYGR
+115 QQAVQLAENYGR

-144 VCDVNNNP
+144 VCDVNSNP

-163 EDPNTVG
+163 EDPHTVG

-176 QRGLAASGVLGCA
+176 QRGLAATGVLGCA
-189 KHFPGHGDTASDSHL
+189 KHFPGHGDTSTDSHL

-224 RTLIQAGVSS
+224 RTLIQEGVSS

-239 LLIPALDEQWPAT
+239 LLIPALDKQWPAT
-252 LSANVLTRLLRDDL
+252 LSANVLTTLLRVDL

-300 DLILMPADAVAA
+300 DLILMPADAAAA
-312 IDALCDA
+312 IDALCAA
-319 LLSGRVPMAR
+319 LRSGRVPMAR
-329 LHDSLNRRE
+329 LHDSLERRQ
-338 AALQSIQRPLD
+338 AAVQSIPLTLD
-349 SSDNEHTI
+349 SGNNDHSI
-357 ETAEERTLSL
+357 ESAEERSLTL
-367 ELVKQSL
+367 ELVTQSL
-374 EIASPAFANELTQ
+374 EISNSSTAKESTQ
-387 PNESSQANP
+387 PNP
-396 IEVINLIRVD
+396 IDGINLIRVD
-406 GVLPCPVLPADA
+406 GVLPCPMLSADA

-425 ALGFQSLVSHPLGI
+425 RLGFQSVLSHPLGI
-439 SPWANPADPAA
+439 SPWTDPAEPLA
-450 PLALD
+450 PLAID
-455 RLGEG
+455 RLGQG

-475 NRSAREPWTDAIKQL
+475 NRSIREPWADAIKQL
-490 IGLNRL
+490 IDLNRL
-496 FGLAVYG
+496 FGLVVYG
-503 SPYVWEALSALLPR
+503 SPYIWEALSALLPS
-517 SIPAAY
+517 SIPAGY
-523 SPGQMPDAQQELLQQ
+523 SPGQMPDAQQQ
-538 LLQQLKQHRLNPD
+538 LLERLLNPD
-551 PASAP
+551 PSPALSRLG
-556 STFGINEFTD
+556 SHEFTD

>member
-1 MNAGELGQGELREAV
+1 MNADDLRQAV

-30 RQRRYP
+30 RERRYP

-60 GTATELQQRCRTF
+60 GTATELRQRCRRF
-73 QRWARQPILLC
+73 QRWAGQPILLC

-104 MALGRLHRRAP
+104 MALGRLYQRSP
-115 RQAVELAENYGR
+115 RKAVQLAENYGR

-144 VCDVNNNP
+144 VCDVNSNP
-152 DNPVINVRAWG
+152 KNPVINVRAWG
-163 EDPNTVG
+163 EDPHTVG

-176 QRGLAASGVLGCA
+176 QRGLAATGVLGCA
-189 KHFPGHGDTASDSHL
+189 KHFPGHGDTATDSHL
-204 ELPLLQHSRERLESL
+204 ELPLLPHSRERLKSL

-224 RTLIQAGVSS
+224 RTLILEGVSS

-239 LLIPALDEQWPAT
+239 LLIPALDAEWPAT
-252 LSANVLTRLLRDDL
+252 LSAEVLTTLLRVDL

-319 LLSGRVPMAR
+319 LHSGRVPMAR
-329 LHDSLNRRE
+329 LHDSLDRRE
-338 AALQSIQRPLD
+338 VALNSIPQSLD
-349 SSDNEHTI
+349 LDNNEPTI
-357 ETAEERTLSL
+357 ETREERALTL
-367 ELVKQSL
+367 ELVSRSL
-374 EIASPAFANELTQ
+374 EISNPSTTNGATQ
-387 PNESSQANP
+387 PNP
-396 IEVINLIRVD
+396 IDGINLIRVD

-425 ALGFQSLVSHPLGI
+425 PLGFQTVLSHPLGV
-439 SPWANPADPAA
+439 SPWSDAADPLG
-450 PLALD
+450 PLAID
-455 RLGEG
+455 RLGDG
-460 PLLLQLFVRGNPFQA
+460 PVLLQLFIRGNPFQA
-475 NRSAREPWTDAIKQL
+475 NRSVREPWTDAIQQL
-490 IGLNRL
+490 LDLNRL
-496 FGLAVYG
+496 FGLVVYG
-503 SPYVWEALSALLPR
+503 SPYVWEALRDAVPP
-517 SIPAAY
+517 SIPAAF
-523 SPGQMPDAQQELLQQ
+523 SPGQMPDAQQQ
-538 LLQQLKQHRLNPD
+538 LLQRLLN
-551 PASAP
+551 PASASV
-556 STFGINEFTD
+556 STNEFTD

>member
-1 MNAGELGQGELREAV
+1 MNAGEIRQAV
-16 ARLLVVRASGHATD
+16 AQLLVVRASGHATD
-30 RQRRYP
+30 KQRRYP
-36 RWELSNHELEQ
+36 RWELSNNELEQ

-60 GTATELQQRCRTF
+60 GTATELQQRCRTL
-73 QRWARQPILLC
+73 QRWAGQPILLC

-115 RQAVELAENYGR
+115 QQAVQLAENYGR

-144 VCDVNNNP
+144 VCDVNSNP

-163 EDPNTVG
+163 EDPHTVG

-176 QRGLAASGVLGCA
+176 QRGLAATGVLGCA
-189 KHFPGHGDTASDSHL
+189 KHFPGHGDTSTDSHL

-224 RTLIQAGVSS
+224 RTLIQEGVSS

-239 LLIPALDEQWPAT
+239 LLIPALDKQWPAT
-252 LSANVLTRLLRDDL
+252 LSANVLTTLLRVDL

-300 DLILMPADAVAA
+300 DLILMPADAAAA
-312 IDALCDA
+312 IDALCAA
-319 LLSGRVPMAR
+319 LRSGRVPMAR
-329 LHDSLNRRE
+329 LHDSLERRQ
-338 AALQSIQRPLD
+338 AAVQSIPMTLD
-349 SSDNEHTI
+349 SGNNDHKI
-357 ETAEERTLSL
+357 ESAEERSLTL
-367 ELVKQSL
+367 ELVTQSL
-374 EIASPAFANELTQ
+374 EISNSSTAKESTQ
-387 PNESSQANP
+387 PNP
-396 IEVINLIRVD
+396 IDGINLIRVD
-406 GVLPCPVLPADA
+406 GVLPCPMLSADA

-425 ALGFQSLVSHPLGI
+425 RLGFQSVLSHPLGI
-439 SPWANPADPAA
+439 SPWTDPADPLA

-455 RLGEG
+455 RLGQG

-475 NRSAREPWTDAIKQL
+475 NRSIREPWTDAIKQL
-490 IGLNRL
+490 IDLNRL
-496 FGLAVYG
+496 FGLVVYG
-503 SPYVWEALSALLPR
+503 SPYIWEAMSALLPS
-517 SIPAAY
+517 SIPAGY
-523 SPGQMPDAQQELLQQ
+523 SPGQMPDAQQQ
-538 LLQQLKQHRLNPD
+538 LLERLLNPD
-551 PASAP
+551 PSPALSRLG
-556 STFGINEFTD
+556 SHEFTD

>member
-1 MNAGELGQGELREAV
+1 MNAGEIRQAV
-16 ARLLVVRASGHATD
+16 AQLLVVRASGHATD
-30 RQRRYP
+30 KQRRYP
-36 RWELSNHELEQ
+36 RWELSNNELEQ

-60 GTATELQQRCRTF
+60 GTATELQQRCRTL
-73 QRWARQPILLC
+73 QRWAGQPILLC

-115 RQAVELAENYGR
+115 QQAVQLAENYGR

-144 VCDVNNNP
+144 VCDVNSNP

-163 EDPNTVG
+163 EDPHTVG

-176 QRGLAASGVLGCA
+176 QRGLAATGVLGCA
-189 KHFPGHGDTASDSHL
+189 KHFPGHGDTSTDSHL

-224 RTLIQAGVSS
+224 RTLIQEGVSS

-239 LLIPALDEQWPAT
+239 LLIPALDKQWPAT
-252 LSANVLTRLLRDDL
+252 LSANVLTTLLRVDL

-300 DLILMPADAVAA
+300 DLILMPADAAAA
-312 IDALCDA
+312 IDALCAA
-319 LLSGRVPMAR
+319 LRSGRVPMAR
-329 LHDSLNRRE
+329 LHDSLERRQ
-338 AALQSIQRPLD
+338 AAVQSIPLTLD
-349 SSDNEHTI
+349 SGNNDHSI
-357 ETAEERTLSL
+357 ESAEERSLTL
-367 ELVKQSL
+367 ELVTQSL
-374 EIASPAFANELTQ
+374 EISNSSTAKESTQ
-387 PNESSQANP
+387 PNP
-396 IEVINLIRVD
+396 IDGINLIRVD
-406 GVLPCPVLPADA
+406 GVLPCPMLSADA

-425 ALGFQSLVSHPLGI
+425 RLGFQSVLSHPLGI
-439 SPWANPADPAA
+439 SPWTDPADPLA

-455 RLGEG
+455 RLGQG

-475 NRSAREPWTDAIKQL
+475 NRSIREPWTNAIKQL
-490 IGLNRL
+490 IDLNRL
-496 FGLAVYG
+496 FGLVVYG
-503 SPYVWEALSALLPR
+503 SPYIWEALSALLPS
-517 SIPAAY
+517 SIPAGY
-523 SPGQMPDAQQELLQQ
+523 SPGQMPDAQQQ
-538 LLQQLKQHRLNPD
+538 LLERLLNPD
-551 PASAP
+551 PSPALSRLG
-556 STFGINEFTD
+556 SHEFTD

>member
-1 MNAGELGQGELREAV
+1 MNAGEIRQAV
-16 ARLLVVRASGHATD
+16 AQLLVVRASGHATD
-30 RQRRYP
+30 KQRRYP
-36 RWELSNHELEQ
+36 RWELSNNELEQ

-60 GTATELQQRCRTF
+60 GTATELQQRCRTL
-73 QRWARQPILLC
+73 QRWAGQPILLC

-115 RQAVELAENYGR
+115 QQAVQLAENYGR

-144 VCDVNNNP
+144 VCDVNSNP

-163 EDPNTVG
+163 EDPHTVG

-176 QRGLAASGVLGCA
+176 QRGLAATGVLGCA
-189 KHFPGHGDTASDSHL
+189 KHFPGHGDTSTDSHL
-204 ELPLLQHSRERLESL
+204 DLPLLQHSRERLESL

-224 RTLIQAGVSS
+224 RTLIQEGISS

-239 LLIPALDEQWPAT
+239 LLIPALDKQWPAT
-252 LSANVLTRLLRDDL
+252 LSANVLTTLLRVDL

-300 DLILMPADAVAA
+300 DLILMPADAAAA
-312 IDALCDA
+312 IDALCAA
-319 LLSGRVPMAR
+319 LRSGRVPMAR
-329 LHDSLNRRE
+329 LHDSLERRQ
-338 AALQSIQRPLD
+338 AAVQSIPLTLD
-349 SSDNEHTI
+349 SGNNDHSI
-357 ETAEERTLSL
+357 ESAEERSLTL
-367 ELVKQSL
+367 ELVTQSL
-374 EIASPAFANELTQ
+374 EISNSSTAKESTQ
-387 PNESSQANP
+387 PNP
-396 IEVINLIRVD
+396 IDGINLIRVD
-406 GVLPCPVLPADA
+406 GVLPCPMLSADA

-425 ALGFQSLVSHPLGI
+425 RLGFQSVLSHPLGI
-439 SPWANPADPAA
+439 SPWTDPADPLA

-455 RLGEG
+455 RLGQG

-475 NRSAREPWTDAIKQL
+475 NRSIREPWADAIKQL
-490 IGLNRL
+490 IDLNRL
-496 FGLAVYG
+496 FGLVVYG
-503 SPYVWEALSALLPR
+503 SPYIWEALSALLPS
-517 SIPAAY
+517 SIPAGY
-523 SPGQMPDAQQELLQQ
+523 SPGQMPDAQQQ
-538 LLQQLKQHRLNPD
+538 LLERLLNPD
-551 PASAP
+551 PSPALSRLG
-556 STFGINEFTD
+556 SHEFTD

>member
-1 MNAGELGQGELREAV
+1 MNAGEIRQAV
-16 ARLLVVRASGHATD
+16 AQLLVVRASGHATD
-30 RQRRYP
+30 KQRRYP
-36 RWELSNHELEQ
+36 RWELSNNELEQ

-60 GTATELQQRCRTF
+60 GTATELQQRCRTL
-73 QRWARQPILLC
+73 QRWAGQPILLC

-115 RQAVELAENYGR
+115 QQAVQLAENYGR

-144 VCDVNNNP
+144 VCDVNSNP

-163 EDPNTVG
+163 EDPHTVG

-176 QRGLAASGVLGCA
+176 QRGLAATGVLGCA
-189 KHFPGHGDTASDSHL
+189 KHFPGHGDTSTDSHL

-224 RTLIQAGVSS
+224 RTLIQEGVSS

-239 LLIPALDEQWPAT
+239 LLIPALDKQWPAT
-252 LSANVLTRLLRDDL
+252 LSANVLTTLLRVDL

-300 DLILMPADAVAA
+300 DLILMPADAAAA
-312 IDALCDA
+312 IDALCAA
-319 LLSGRVPMAR
+319 LRSGRVPMAR
-329 LHDSLNRRE
+329 LHDSLERRQ
-338 AALQSIQRPLD
+338 AAVQSIPMTLD
-349 SSDNEHTI
+349 SGNNDHTI
-357 ETAEERTLSL
+357 ESAEERSLTL
-367 ELVKQSL
+367 ELVTQSL
-374 EIASPAFANELTQ
+374 EISNSSTAKESTQ
-387 PNESSQANP
+387 PNP
-396 IEVINLIRVD
+396 IDGINLIRVD
-406 GVLPCPVLPADA
+406 GVLPCPMLSADA

-425 ALGFQSLVSHPLGI
+425 RLGFQSVLSHPLGI
-439 SPWANPADPAA
+439 SPWTDPADPLA

-455 RLGEG
+455 RLGQG

-475 NRSAREPWTDAIKQL
+475 NRSIREPWTDAIKQL
-490 IGLNRL
+490 IDLNRL
-496 FGLAVYG
+496 FGLVVYG
-503 SPYVWEALSALLPR
+503 SPYVWEALSALLPS
-517 SIPAAY
+517 SIPAGY
-523 SPGQMPDAQQELLQQ
+523 SPGQMPDAQQQ
-538 LLQQLKQHRLNPD
+538 LLERLLNPD
-551 PASAP
+551 PSPALSRLG
-556 STFGINEFTD
+556 SHEFTD

>member
-1 MNAGELGQGELREAV
+1 MNAGEIRQAV
-16 ARLLVVRASGHATD
+16 AQLLVVRASGHATD
-30 RQRRYP
+30 KQRRYP
-36 RWELSNHELEQ
+36 RWELSNNELEQ

-60 GTATELQQRCRTF
+60 GTATELQQRCRTL
-73 QRWARQPILLC
+73 QRWAGQPILLC

-115 RQAVELAENYGR
+115 QQAVQLAENYGR

-144 VCDVNNNP
+144 VCDVNSNP

-163 EDPNTVG
+163 EDPHTVG

-176 QRGLAASGVLGCA
+176 QRGLAATGVLGCA
-189 KHFPGHGDTASDSHL
+189 KHFPGHGDTSTDSHL

-224 RTLIQAGVSS
+224 RTLIQEGISS

-239 LLIPALDEQWPAT
+239 LLIPALDKQWPAT
-252 LSANVLTRLLRDDL
+252 LSANVLTTLLRVDL

-300 DLILMPADAVAA
+300 DLILMPADAAAA
-312 IDALCDA
+312 IDALCAA
-319 LLSGRVPMAR
+319 LRSGRVPMAR
-329 LHDSLNRRE
+329 LHDSLERRQ
-338 AALQSIQRPLD
+338 AAVQSIPLTLD
-349 SSDNEHTI
+349 SGNNDHSI
-357 ETAEERTLSL
+357 ESAEERSLTL
-367 ELVKQSL
+367 ELVTQSL
-374 EIASPAFANELTQ
+374 EISNSSTAKESTQ
-387 PNESSQANP
+387 PNP
-396 IEVINLIRVD
+396 IDGINLIRVD
-406 GVLPCPVLPADA
+406 GVLPCPMLSADA

-425 ALGFQSLVSHPLGI
+425 RLGFQSVLSHPLGI
-439 SPWANPADPAA
+439 SPWTDPADPLA

-455 RLGEG
+455 RLGQG

-475 NRSAREPWTDAIKQL
+475 NRSIREPWADAIKQL
-490 IGLNRL
+490 IDLNRL
-496 FGLAVYG
+496 FGLVVYG
-503 SPYVWEALSALLPR
+503 SPYIWEALSALLPS
-517 SIPAAY
+517 SIPAGY
-523 SPGQMPDAQQELLQQ
+523 SPGQMPDAQQQ
-538 LLQQLKQHRLNPD
+538 LLERLLNPD
-551 PASAP
+551 PSPALSRLG
-556 STFGINEFTD
+556 SHEFTD

>member
-1 MNAGELGQGELREAV
+1 MNAGEIRQAV
-16 ARLLVVRASGHATD
+16 AQLLVVRASGHATD
-30 RQRRYP
+30 KQRRYP
-36 RWELSNHELEQ
+36 RWELSNNELEQ

-60 GTATELQQRCRTF
+60 GTATELQQRCRTL
-73 QRWARQPILLC
+73 QRWAGQPILLC

-115 RQAVELAENYGR
+115 QQAVQLAENYGR

-144 VCDVNNNP
+144 VCDVNSNP

-163 EDPNTVG
+163 EDPHTVG

-176 QRGLAASGVLGCA
+176 QRGLAATGVLGCA
-189 KHFPGHGDTASDSHL
+189 KHFPGHGDTSTDSHL

-224 RTLIQAGVSS
+224 RTLIQEGVSS

-239 LLIPALDEQWPAT
+239 LLIPALDKQWPAT
-252 LSANVLTRLLRDDL
+252 LSANVLTTLLRVDL

-300 DLILMPADAVAA
+300 DLILMPADAAAA
-312 IDALCDA
+312 IDALCAA
-319 LLSGRVPMAR
+319 LRSGRVPMAR
-329 LHDSLNRRE
+329 LHDSLERRQ
-338 AALQSIQRPLD
+338 AAVQSIPLTLD
-349 SSDNEHTI
+349 SGNNDHSI
-357 ETAEERTLSL
+357 ESAEERSLTL
-367 ELVKQSL
+367 ELVTQSL
-374 EIASPAFANELTQ
+374 EISNSSTAKESTQ
-387 PNESSQANP
+387 PNP
-396 IEVINLIRVD
+396 IDGINLIRVD
-406 GVLPCPVLPADA
+406 GVLPCPMLSADA

-425 ALGFQSLVSHPLGI
+425 RLGFQSVLSHPLGI
-439 SPWANPADPAA
+439 SPWTDPADPLA

-455 RLGEG
+455 RLGQG

-475 NRSAREPWTDAIKQL
+475 NRSIREPWADAIKQL
-490 IGLNRL
+490 IDLNRL
-496 FGLAVYG
+496 FGLVVYG
-503 SPYVWEALSALLPR
+503 SPYIWEALSALLPS
-517 SIPAAY
+517 SIPAGY
-523 SPGQMPDAQQELLQQ
+523 SPGQMPDAQQQ
-538 LLQQLKQHRLNPD
+538 LLERLLNPD
-551 PASAP
+551 PSPALSRLG
-556 STFGINEFTD
+556 SHEFTD